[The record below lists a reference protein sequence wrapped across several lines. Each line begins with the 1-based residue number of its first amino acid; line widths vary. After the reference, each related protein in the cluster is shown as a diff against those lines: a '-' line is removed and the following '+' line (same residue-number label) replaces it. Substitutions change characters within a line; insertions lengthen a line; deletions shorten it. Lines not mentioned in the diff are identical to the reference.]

1 MPVETDKGT
10 SWRDYTTLD
19 TFYGALPYWERPE
32 LAIESAV
39 GNLAAQAVRAGA
51 GTKGELG
58 TATTWLF
65 DAPSTVRAVVAWIER
80 NCG

>member
-1 MPVETDKGT
+1 MPVRTDEGT
-10 SWRDYTTLD
+10 SWRDYTTLE

-51 GTKGELG
+51 RTKGELG
-58 TATTWLF
+58 TTTTWLF
-65 DAPSTVRAVVAWIER
+65 DVPFTVRTVVAWIER
-80 NCG
+80 DF

>member
-1 MPVETDKGT
+1 MPVSTDNGA

-19 TFYGALPYWERPE
+19 TFSGALPYWERPE
-32 LAIESAV
+32 FVIESAV

-58 TATTWLF
+58 AATTWLF
-65 DAPSTVRAVVAWIER
+65 DASATVRAVVAWIER
-80 NCG
+80 HF